1 MCANPGHNI
10 MVETSDSDGSAE
22 YGKQTTSGF
31 SIWFMTESRRSPC
44 GFRILAHS
52 WKLEDNIMHKWI
64 LLLFGSKHPIYP
76 FHHDWYAVLVKKYGY
91 LVTAWVYIHKLKRMV
106 PLPSSLYI
114 ISRFCLSFLKS
125 DHCQDDSHTPSSLFG
140 FFSFFGKF
148 CAAPGS

>member
-91 LVTAWVYIHKLKRMV
+91 LVTAWVYIHKLRGWFLF
-106 PLPSSLYI
+106 PPHCTS
-114 ISRFCLSFLKS
+114 LSFFVFPFSNLIIARWLPYAVVS
-125 DHCQDDSHTPSSLFG
+125 FLGSCLFWR
-140 FFSFFGKF
+140 KF